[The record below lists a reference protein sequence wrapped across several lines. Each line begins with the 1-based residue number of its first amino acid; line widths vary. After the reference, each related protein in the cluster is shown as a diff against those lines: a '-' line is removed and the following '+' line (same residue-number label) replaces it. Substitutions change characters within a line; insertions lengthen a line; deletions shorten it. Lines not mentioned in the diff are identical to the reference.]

1 MADNQS
7 PMEHTASR
15 DKLNPHWN
23 EPLEHVR
30 ESNQKLIKLADF
42 HFGNNVMAQLTNEN
56 RLAKATSS
64 IASACLE
71 VTDATC
77 VTMAT
82 MRSIILKNHCVQQ
95 INDPS
100 EIGICHDVRK
110 RTSNSKKKI
119 TEQVLTTNR
128 TEGMLQHMEVALSLS
143 KLKNEVEI
151 VNLLEHAISM
161 MKTEQTNKNTFD
173 EDGNDTDNHHAT
185 QRPKLNK
192 TSTKHSPDRP

>member
-1 MADNQS
+1 MADKQS
-7 PMEHTASR
+7 PTEYTASR
-15 DKLNPHWN
+15 DKSNPHWN
-23 EPLEHVR
+23 ELLEHVR
-30 ESNQKLIKLADF
+30 ELNHKLIELANF
-42 HFGNNVMAQLTNEN
+42 YLGNDVMAQLTNEN

-71 VTDATC
+71 VTNATC

-95 INDPS
+95 INNPLD
-100 EIGICHDVRK
+100 IGICHDDRT
-110 RTSNSKKKI
+110 RTSNSEI
-119 TEQVLTTNR
+119 LFTEQVLTTNR
-128 TEGMLQHMEVALSLS
+128 TEGMLQYMEVALSLS

-185 QRPKLNK
+185 QQPKPNQ
-192 TSTKHSPDRP
+192 TSTKYSSDRL